1 MQPILKT
8 MDYNKL
14 NLIYFSATN
23 TTRQVLA
30 SVAGG
35 MGIAT
40 VVHYDITFGLQ
51 EDLNFKDDEVVV
63 FGMPVYAGRIPKIAA
78 SYIERVKGKETPA
91 IVVCVYGN
99 RDYED
104 ALLELN
110 DVVTANGFRVVSAAA
125 FIGQHAIFPKMG
137 SCRPDESDHRMAAS
151 FGYESYQNLL
161 RIPHATQI
169 PEIKLKG
176 NFPYRDVKP
185 IALFP
190 SGSERCN
197 LCGKCAANCPAQAID
212 RHNPLVTNQALCI
225 ACGRCVAIC
234 PQGARHF
241 DGSLYLETAQ
251 RFYANFTERKTCE
264 VFHAS
269 SI

>member
-1 MQPILKT
+1 MEYKKI
-8 MDYNKL
+8 
-14 NLIYFSATN
+14 NLVYFSATN

-30 SVAGG
+30 SVAR
-35 MGIAT
+35 GIGIDA
-40 VVHYDITFGLQ
+40 VVHYNITLGLL
-51 EDLNFKDDEVVV
+51 EDLYFKDDEVVV

-78 SYIERVKGKETPA
+78 SYLERIIGKGTPA

-104 ALLELN
+104 ALLELK
-110 DVVTANGFRVVSAAA
+110 DVVTGNGFRVVSAAA
-125 FIGQHAIFPKMG
+125 FIGQHAIFPRMG

-151 FGYESYQNLL
+151 FGYDSYQNLL
-161 RIPHATQI
+161 RIPHAAQKS
-169 PEIKLKG
+169 EIKLKG

-212 RHNPLVTNQALCI
+212 DHNPQVTNQALCI
-225 ACGRCVAIC
+225 SCGRCVAIC
-234 PQGARHF
+234 PQGARQF
-241 DGSLYLETAQ
+241 CGTLFQETAQ